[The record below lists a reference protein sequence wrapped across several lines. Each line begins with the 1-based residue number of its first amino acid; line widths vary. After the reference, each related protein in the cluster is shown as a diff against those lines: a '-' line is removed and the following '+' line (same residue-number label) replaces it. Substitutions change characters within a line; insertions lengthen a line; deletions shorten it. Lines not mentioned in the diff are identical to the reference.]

1 MVSRLCEL
9 LFIEA
14 VRNYSPTLEDQERG
28 WLKGLGDQHVGRAL
42 ALIHWNIS
50 NSWSVESLAKEVGLS
65 RSGFVDRFTLL
76 VGMPP
81 IRYLTVSRL
90 QTAKQNLSE
99 KQTSPS
105 ALDVG
110 PPCSSRNPRS
120 APTSSAKPG
129 IASSHQAQRRI
140 VFLIE
145 KAPRPIPQWVRSSRS
160 ITSRQA
166 DVSSIAEASA

>member
-1 MVSRLCEL
+1 
-9 LFIEA
+9 

-99 KQTSPS
+99 KQTTIVRLAHSVGYESEEAFSRAFKREFGMSPARWRDQQ
-105 ALDVG
+105 ALD
-110 PPCSSRNPRS
+110 
-120 APTSSAKPG
+120 
-129 IASSHQAQRRI
+129 
-140 VFLIE
+140 
-145 KAPRPIPQWVRSSRS
+145 
-160 ITSRQA
+160 
-166 DVSSIAEASA
+166 